1 MLVKLT
7 ISLYR
12 LEFRDLYLLH
22 LDSLELQSV
31 CQGFEVWIELWLMK
45 QLNDSSEQLQNK
57 KMQQI
62 HYLISDFLN
71 PYYTV
76 YAIREQSYL
85 VSFEILYDNLLTTKW
100 SISPTFYEQLLRQF
114 LAPKKF
120 NLNLSTENL
129 LVWLSYKK
137 AA

>member
-1 MLVKLT
+1 
-7 ISLYR
+7 
-12 LEFRDLYLLH
+12 
-22 LDSLELQSV
+22 V

-129 LVWLSYKK
+129 LV
-137 AA
+137 